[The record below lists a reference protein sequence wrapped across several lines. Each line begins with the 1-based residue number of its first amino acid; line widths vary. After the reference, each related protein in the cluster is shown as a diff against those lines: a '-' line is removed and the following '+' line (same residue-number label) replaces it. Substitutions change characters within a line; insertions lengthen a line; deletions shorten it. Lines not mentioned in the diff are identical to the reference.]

1 MGGKADLAPFNPLT
15 LASVSAILVL
25 VALEGLLSARAPRL
39 ARRSPNRPAL
49 QVSHRHSQAKRP
61 AHRASLASSNPPV
74 AFPHKLCYLA
84 VAITQEGACPNQ
96 SSIFSRERWT

>member
-1 MGGKADLAPFNPLT
+1 MGDKADLAPFAPLT

-25 VALEGLLSARAPRL
+25 VALRACYLP
-39 ARRSPNRPAL
+39 ARRYPNRPAL
-49 QVSHRHSQAKRP
+49 RVSHRHSQAKRP

-74 AFPHKLCYLA
+74 ALPHKLCYLA